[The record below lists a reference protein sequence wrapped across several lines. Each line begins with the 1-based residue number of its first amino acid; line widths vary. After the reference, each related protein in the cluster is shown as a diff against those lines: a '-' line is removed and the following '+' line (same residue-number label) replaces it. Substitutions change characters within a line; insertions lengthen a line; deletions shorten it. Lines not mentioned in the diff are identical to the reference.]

1 MWVSTGKWVSVNTWQ
16 VRVNNWQ
23 VCECQQLASVWVSAT
38 GKCVIINNW
47 QECVSVSNWQ
57 VCECQQLA
65 SVWVSTTGKWESTT
79 GKSKPRYISQ
89 STFPTCLCYENRP
102 KETISS
108 PCFLRHNPTSVSNHN
123 IVNRLHSYVKISLT
137 KMLHY
142 GLNYFR
148 IIFKNNKVHKSSSKL
163 FSMTAKALTSCFGSW
178 PLSSHCYSY
187 RPLVFLVSCTA
198 RGAHCGRCFWF
209 AARLFVRLLGQIYT
223 C

>member
-1 MWVSTGKWVSVNTWQ
+1 MTVNY
-16 VRVNNWQ
+16 WQ
-23 VCECQQLASVWVSAT
+23 VCECQLASGWVSTPGKWESTT
-38 GKCVIINNW
+38 GK
-47 QECVSVSNWQ
+47 CVSVSNWQ
-57 VCECQQLA
+57 VCDRQQLA
-65 SVWVSTTGKWESTT
+65 SMQKSTT